1 MKYID
6 SIDVNTR
13 ISELLDN
20 LDANIRTIGNDVGWH
35 QHLGARKIGIVASA
49 IGLLMHKKL
58 GTAFIKEENVIA
70 GLANKQK
77 SDGGWPYISNSHN
90 ESNVEATC
98 WAMLALHACNE
109 K

>member
-1 MKYID
+1 MRYID

-49 IGLLMHKKL
+49 IGQETWNCICKGRKCDCRF
-58 GTAFIKEENVIA
+58 GK
-70 GLANKQK
+70 
-77 SDGGWPYISNSHN
+77 
-90 ESNVEATC
+90 
-98 WAMLALHACNE
+98 
-109 K
+109 

>member
-1 MKYID
+1 MRYID

-58 GTAFIKEENVIA
+58 GTAFAKEENVIA
-70 GLANKQK
+70 GLANKQNQMVVGLIFLIPIMSLMSK
-77 SDGGWPYISNSHN
+77 QHVGH
-90 ESNVEATC
+90 C
-98 WAMLALHACNE
+98 
-109 K
+109 

>member
-35 QHLGARKIGIVASA
+35 QHLGARK
-49 IGLLMHKKL
+49 
-58 GTAFIKEENVIA
+58 TR
-70 GLANKQK
+70 
-77 SDGGWPYISNSHN
+77 
-90 ESNVEATC
+90 
-98 WAMLALHACNE
+98 
-109 K
+109 

>member
-1 MKYID
+1 MRYID

-49 IGLLMHKKL
+49 IGLLMHKEPR
-58 GTAFIKEENVIA
+58 TAFEKEENVVKVWQISKIQMVV
-70 GLANKQK
+70 GLIFLIPKTNLM
-77 SDGGWPYISNSHN
+77 SR
-90 ESNVEATC
+90 
-98 WAMLALHACNE
+98 LHVGHC
-109 K
+109 